1 MIAQARPS
9 TRLDQSL
16 RRARSARSLTSRV
29 SRIRPTQARAA
40 AWLAAGAI
48 VVAALAVGRPAAP
61 ASEAPLFGAR
71 SEVGAAAEP
80 IGGRSEASALT
91 PDPLDLALKGVLV
104 GSLLYLT
111 LRTLRRVQSG
121 GSGAGSELVVLE
133 SRSLPSRA
141 SVHLI
146 AVGDRRLLVGVSQGS
161 IAPLA
166 DLGPLDAR

>member
-1 MIAQARPS
+1 MIAHARPS
-9 TRLDQSL
+9 TRLDRRL
-16 RRARSARSLTSRV
+16 RGARSLGFRLGGVRATRA
-29 SRIRPTQARAA
+29 QAVT
-40 AWLAAGAI
+40 WLAAGAI
-48 VVAALAVGRPAAP
+48 VVAALALGRPAAP
-61 ASEAPLFGAR
+61 SSEAPLFGAR
-71 SEVGAAAEP
+71 PEAGAPAEP
-80 IGGRSEASALT
+80 VGGRADASALT
-91 PDPLDLALKGVLV
+91 PDPVDLALKGVLV

-121 GSGAGSELVVLE
+121 GTGAASELVVLE

-166 DLGPLDAR
+166 DLGPVDAR